1 MPLRMQVCL
10 RLSFPCFLST
20 SDTSALGFVPPD
32 SLKEDRKLRI
42 SVTEGD
48 SVYDA
53 TIPGGLKVN
62 K

>member
-1 MPLRMQVCL
+1 M
-10 RLSFPCFLST
+10 RLDDSSCFLST
-20 SDTSALGFVPPD
+20 PEAGALGFEPPTYIYEEPE
-32 SLKEDRKLRI
+32 LHI
-42 SVTEGD
+42 SVTDGD